1 MSTVKTLLC
10 LFKDDTKKEFCLRNR
25 NTDYLFGTKE
35 LKQCY
40 DIINSDDICIAE
52 EVVRLNKFFANNN
65 FSVITVLDAKNSYN
79 RDQKQINLFKNQ
91 YIDEYKL
98 KGYTWN
104 ENLDEFKI
112 EYNDNSENREIIKA
126 IKNFRN
132 LATLYKEKT
141 IDLQESY
148 KLKEIEYDE
157 KISDLEDLYNNKL
170 AEYEKLS
177 KELDTQ
183 YDKKKSILETELSK
197 INTKW
202 NSLNIECTKITDRIS
217 NGNDKINELLK
228 RYKNI
233 ETDCNNLTFKKE
245 KLESYIADYKK
256 SNEYLS
262 NEFDKQTSKL
272 NELNCKI
279 KDAEKELIHIEDRKQ
294 SIINEISQYISKT
307 ISPNELYDKLNSLV
321 RMIKTNSKFYNNR
334 CPKYEIEHLIK
345 IGLNESIIIEKLN
358 ENNINISTN

>member
-10 LFKDDTKKEFCLRNR
+10 LFKDDNKKEFCLRNR
-25 NTDYLFGTKE
+25 NTDYLFDTKD
-35 LKQCY
+35 LKESY
-40 DIINSDDICIAE
+40 DVIDSDDICIAE

-65 FSVITVLDAKNSYN
+65 FSIITVLDAKNHYN

-91 YIDEYKL
+91 YIDEFKL
-98 KGYTWN
+98 KGYVWN

-112 EYNDNSENREIIKA
+112 EYNDNPENREITEA

-132 LATLYKEKT
+132 LATLYKEKSCE
-141 IDLQESY
+141 IQENYNY
-148 KLKEIEYDE
+148 KLNEYDRKVKE
-157 KISDLEDLYNNKL
+157 LDDEYNNKL
-170 AEYEKLS
+170 SEYEELS
-177 KELDTQ
+177 KDLDVQ
-183 YDKKKSILETELSK
+183 YDRKKSVLDTELSK

-228 RYKNI
+228 RYKSI

-245 KLESYIADYKK
+245 RLESYIADYKK
-256 SNEYLS
+256 SNESLS

-272 NELNCKI
+272 NELNYKI
-279 KDAEKELIHIEDRKQ
+279 KDAEKELIHIENRKQ

-307 ISPNELYDKLNSLV
+307 ISPNELYNKLNSLV
-321 RMIKTNSKFYNNR
+321 RMIKANSNFYNNT

-345 IGLNESIIIEKLN
+345 IGMNESVIIEKLN